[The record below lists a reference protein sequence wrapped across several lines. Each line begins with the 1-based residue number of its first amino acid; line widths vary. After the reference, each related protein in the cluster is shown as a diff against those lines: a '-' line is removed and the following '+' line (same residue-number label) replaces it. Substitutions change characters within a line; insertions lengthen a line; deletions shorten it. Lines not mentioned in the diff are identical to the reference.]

1 MFKGLPELIDV
12 CSCVLFHLTSRL
24 MLGIIWGYVDVFLSS
39 FFPLRGGGEPR
50 QRSNQVL
57 SFGGGEVQVRGPIKY
72 CFTGRGVDSNTGH
85 FGHQGSYTVGR
96 LRGQG
101 SYTVGRLCGLD
112 SYTVGRLCG
121 L

>member
-1 MFKGLPELIDV
+1 M
-12 CSCVLFHLTSRL
+12 
-24 MLGIIWGYVDVFLSS
+24 
-39 FFPLRGGGEPR
+39 RGGE
-50 QRSNQVL
+50 N
-57 SFGGGEVQVRGPIKY
+57 QVRGPIKY

>member
-1 MFKGLPELIDV
+1 
-12 CSCVLFHLTSRL
+12 
-24 MLGIIWGYVDVFLSS
+24 MLLSS
-39 FFPLRGGGEPR
+39 IKVVYFL
-50 QRSNQVL
+50 L
-57 SFGGGEVQVRGPIKY
+57 SFSSGLGYRAPCCVNLRQLVGELFGGVWTVRVLG
-72 CFTGRGVDSNTGH
+72 CGQDNLNTGH